1 MDGMSALS
9 ILEAEIGEDSGSVE
23 HPARPELSGMRRRD
37 FLAASVIAITAIGA
51 SSWATAEA
59 KPNIPPFA
67 QFFNLRCRSAALASR
82 HGGQASGQAGAKD
95 GAPEKAR
102 GDMYGMIGKITT
114 ISGKRDEFI
123 AILLDGIGDMPG
135 CLSYV
140 VARDASDADAI
151 WVSEVWDSKAS
162 HDASLSLPSVKNA
175 IAKGR
180 PLIAGFSNN
189 VVTAPVGGVGL
200 PKHR

>member
-1 MDGMSALS
+1 MSD
-9 ILEAEIGEDSGSVE
+9 DSGSVQ
-23 HPARPELSGMRRRD
+23 HAARLELSGMWRRD
-37 FLAASVIAITAIGA
+37 FLTASVIAVAAIGTP
-51 SSWATAEA
+51 SWLAAEA
-59 KPNIPPFA
+59 EKSIPPLAKGA
-67 QFFNLRCRSAALASR
+67 Q
-82 HGGQASGQAGAKD
+82 D

-114 ISGKRDEFI
+114 VSGKRDEFI
-123 AILLDGIGDMPG
+123 AILLAGIGDMPG

-140 VARDASDADAI
+140 VAKDTNDADAI

-162 HDASLSLPSVKNA
+162 HDASLALPSVKDA

-189 VVTAPVGGVGL
+189 VVTAPVGGVSL
-200 PKHR
+200 PKQR